1 MAADMKE
8 LIAQA
13 TNTLL
18 VEKHVKKLTVKD
30 IVEQCH
36 ITRQAFYYHFQDIP
50 ELLKWMIEQYTEQMF
65 QEVLSKGN
73 GEEGLRCF
81 FVMAINA
88 IPYVERGMDSNYGPE
103 LERLL
108 RHYIRRFFIMASERQ
123 NFYPECT
130 CAEIKIIVRYHSQA
144 IMGLLQEWTDEDTEQ
159 LDQIVHTVYRLTMEG
174 IPPLGKSN

>member
-18 VEKHVKKLTVKD
+18 VQKHVKKLTVKD

-73 GEEGLRCF
+73 GEDGLRCF
-81 FVMAINA
+81 FLMAINA
-88 IPYVERGMDSNYGPE
+88 IPYVERGMDSNYAPE
-103 LERLL
+103 LEQLL
-108 RHYIRRFFIMASERQ
+108 RHYIRRFFIMASESQ

-130 CAEIKIIVRYHSQA
+130 HAQIKIIVRYHSQA
-144 IMGLLQEWTDEDTEQ
+144 ILGLLREWTEEDTEQ

-174 IPPLGKSN
+174 IPPLANEK

>member
-8 LIAQA
+8 LIANA

-50 ELLKWMIEQYTEQMF
+50 ELLKWMIERYTEQMF

-73 GEEGLRCF
+73 GKDGLRCF

-88 IPYVERGMDSNYGPE
+88 IPYVERGMDSNYAPE

-108 RHYIRRFFIMASERQ
+108 RHYIRRFFIMASEHQ

-130 CAEIKIIVRYHSQA
+130 RSEIKIIVRYHSQA
-144 IMGLLQEWTDEDTEQ
+144 IMGLLREWSDEDTEQ

-174 IPPLGKSN
+174 IPPL

>member
-18 VEKHVKKLTVKD
+18 AEKHVKKLTVKD

-50 ELLKWMIEQYTEQMF
+50 ELLQWMIERYTEQMF

-73 GEEGLRCF
+73 GEDGLRCF

-88 IPYVERGMDSNYGPE
+88 IPYVERGMDSNYALE
-103 LERLL
+103 LEQLL
-108 RHYIRRFFIMASERQ
+108 RHNIQRFFLMASERQ
-123 NFYPECT
+123 NFYPQCT
-130 CAEIKIIVRYHSQA
+130 HAQRKIILRYHSQA
-144 IMGLLQEWTDEDTEQ
+144 IMGLLQEWTPEDTEQ

-174 IPPLGKSN
+174 IPTTESDN

>member
-8 LIAQA
+8 LIANA

-50 ELLKWMIEQYTEQMF
+50 ELLKWMIERYTEQMF

-73 GEEGLRCF
+73 GEDGLRCF

-88 IPYVERGMDSNYGPE
+88 IPYVARGMDSNYAPE

-108 RHYIRRFFIMASERQ
+108 RHYIRRFFIMASEHQ

-130 CAEIKIIVRYHSQA
+130 RSEIKIIVRYHSQA
-144 IMGLLQEWTDEDTEQ
+144 IMGLLREWSDEDTEQ

-174 IPPLGKSN
+174 IPPL

>member
-1 MAADMKE
+1 MKE

>member
-18 VEKHVKKLTVKD
+18 VQKHVKKLTVKD
-30 IVEQCH
+30 IVAQCH

-50 ELLKWMIEQYTEQMF
+50 ELLQWMIEQYTEQMF

-73 GEEGLRCF
+73 GEDGLRCF

-88 IPYVERGMDSNYGPE
+88 KPYVERGMDSNYGPE

-108 RHYIRRFFIMASERQ
+108 RHYIRRFFIMASEHQ

-130 CAEIKIIVRYHSQA
+130 HAEIKIIVRYHSQA
-144 IMGLLQEWTDEDTEQ
+144 IMGLLAEWTEEDTEQ

-174 IPPLGKSN
+174 IPPLAKPK

>member
-130 CAEIKIIVRYHSQA
+130 RSEIKIIVRYHSQA

>member
-8 LIAQA
+8 LIANA

-50 ELLKWMIEQYTEQMF
+50 ELLKWMIERYTEQMF

-73 GEEGLRCF
+73 GEDGLRCF

-88 IPYVERGMDSNYGPE
+88 IPYVERGMDSNYAPE

-108 RHYIRRFFIMASERQ
+108 RHYIRRFFIMASEHQ

-130 CAEIKIIVRYHSQA
+130 RSEIKIIVRYHSQA
-144 IMGLLQEWTDEDTEQ
+144 IMGLLREWSDEDTEQ

-174 IPPLGKSN
+174 IPPL

>member
-130 CAEIKIIVRYHSQA
+130 RAEIKIIVRYHSQA

>member
-50 ELLKWMIEQYTEQMF
+50 ELLKWMIEQYMEQMF

-130 CAEIKIIVRYHSQA
+130 RGEIKIIVRYHSQA